1 MERPTR
7 ITQLATAGEDAIERI
22 ISYPLAQKA
31 LEAGQQIRTRFEKL
45 VASVADL
52 DGRVTRIEER
62 LDALEGKK
70 KPAAARKPSASGKAA
85 TPAAEADAPAAED
98 VPHPGV

>member
-7 ITQLATAGEDAIERI
+7 ITQIATAGEDAIERV
-22 ISYPLAQKA
+22 ISYPLAQRA
-31 LEAGQQIRTRFEKL
+31 IEAAQQVRSRFEKL

-52 DGRVTRIEER
+52 DGRVSRIEER

-70 KPAAARKPSASGKAA
+70 KPAAARKPSASAKAQP
-85 TPAAEADAPAAED
+85 PAEHADAPAHEE
-98 VPHPGV
+98 PHPDA